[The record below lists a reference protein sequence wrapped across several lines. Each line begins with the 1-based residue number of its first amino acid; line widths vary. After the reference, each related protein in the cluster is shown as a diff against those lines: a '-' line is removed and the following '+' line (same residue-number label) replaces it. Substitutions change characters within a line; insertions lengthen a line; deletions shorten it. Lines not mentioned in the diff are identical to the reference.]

1 MDEEDGLFFQQFH
14 AFNLLGQQ
22 EGNTSES
29 EFKKQAQQEALL
41 QWLHL
46 YLFPERELN
55 TFNAAKSTTEKEE
68 IHTSHKNN
76 HEDVVGKMK
85 ILSIEKTV
93 PSMRLGMSS
102 EKKRN
107 SDLIH
112 LTGVGIFSSVFEI
125 VFKKKAIGLKLGA
138 DTSKKHAVVKE
149 CIDGA
154 EAKYHTDIRPG
165 VYILAVNGKV
175 NYRVAIV
182 LTLMLL

>member
-1 MDEEDGLFFQQFH
+1 
-14 AFNLLGQQ
+14 
-22 EGNTSES
+22 
-29 EFKKQAQQEALL
+29 
-41 QWLHL
+41 
-46 YLFPERELN
+46 
-55 TFNAAKSTTEKEE
+55 
-68 IHTSHKNN
+68 
-76 HEDVVGKMK
+76 
-85 ILSIEKTV
+85 
-93 PSMRLGMSS
+93 MRLGMSS

-165 VYILAVNGKV
+165 VYILAVNGDDVTGIGLSKALFRLREASRPV
-175 NYRVAIV
+175 MVRFGTPQDNPVQIA
-182 LTLMLL
+182 